1 MTELV
6 TGPVFTEDYWR
17 DPHDVLSRLREQAPV
32 REVDLPE
39 GGSTWLVTRYAD
51 VRAAFAD
58 ERLAKDWRATL
69 SLEQRASAPGLPAPG
84 GDMMILKDPPEHT
97 GLRRLVA
104 RTFTVRRIAALRPRI
119 EAIAGALLDDLPTD
133 RPVDLVTAFAVP
145 LPMAVICE
153 LLGVPLADR
162 DAFAGWSNTMVD
174 EGPAVAK
181 QQASG
186 SLASYLHELVAAKR
200 AAPDEA
206 LVSALV
212 AVSDEGERLSD
223 GEVVAMAMLLLIA
236 GHETTANLVV
246 NSVFALLADP
256 ELADRLASSREAM
269 PAAVEEFLRWGSPVA
284 NAPLRFAAT
293 DVEIGGVTIPA
304 GATVTLSVAAA
315 NRDPQRFDGPDLY
328 DPARDVGGHLAFG
341 HGIHFCLGAA
351 LARLEG
357 EVALGALLDRFPRLS
372 SAVPLAELTYRRSVL
387 VHALKALPVRLVP

>member
-39 GGSTWLVTRYAD
+39 GGSTWLVTRYTD

-69 SLEQRASAPGLPAPG
+69 PLEQRASAPGLPAPG

-97 GLRRLVA
+97 RLRRLVA

-212 AVSDEGERLSD
+212 
-223 GEVVAMAMLLLIA
+223 
-236 GHETTANLVV
+236 
-246 NSVFALLADP
+246 
-256 ELADRLASSREAM
+256 
-269 PAAVEEFLRWGSPVA
+269 AVEEFLRWGSPVA